1 MVFALLTQLL
11 FGIADNATSARC
23 DCATRASCGYVARS
37 PRTLPGA
44 FISLVNDIVNTRD
57 FYDVVFLANTCSSQI
72 MLEEKGDV
80 LLILDLGSLSE
91 RFRCGLLFSF
101 SCNGNGRGFVFAC

>member
-1 MVFALLTQLL
+1 MQQVPDVTVPLVPV
-11 FGIADNATSARC
+11 
-23 DCATRASCGYVARS
+23 VAM
-37 PRTLPGA
+37 LPDRPVPCQA

-72 MLEEKGDV
+72 MLEEKGDA